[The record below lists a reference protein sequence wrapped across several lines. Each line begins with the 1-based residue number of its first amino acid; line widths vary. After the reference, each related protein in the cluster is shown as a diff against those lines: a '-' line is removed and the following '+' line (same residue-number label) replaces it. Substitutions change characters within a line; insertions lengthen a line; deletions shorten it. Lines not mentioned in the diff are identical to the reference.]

1 MIVAVVI
8 NSEVVIARLVV
19 LAPEAKMLNFGE
31 KVQGSSVIGMG
42 MNMDCGL
49 KSKLLFFLLL

>member
-1 MIVAVVI
+1 MKVAVVI
-8 NSEVVIARLVV
+8 NSEVVIARVVV

-42 MNMDCGL
+42 MNMDFGL

>member
-1 MIVAVVI
+1 MKVAVVI
-8 NSEVVIARLVV
+8 NSEVVIARVVV

-49 KSKLLFFLLL
+49 KSKWLFFLLL

>member
-8 NSEVVIARLVV
+8 NSEVVIARVVV

>member
-1 MIVAVVI
+1 MKVAVVI
-8 NSEVVIARLVV
+8 NSEVVIARVVV

-42 MNMDCGL
+42 MNMD
-49 KSKLLFFLLL
+49 

>member
-1 MIVAVVI
+1 MKVAVVI
-8 NSEVVIARLVV
+8 NSEVVIARVVV